1 MQRVV
6 IDEPYRFVPPV
17 YSDWWPTILRFYL
30 RRYLRKGFG
39 VHSIECR
46 KVERLKASL
55 AAGHSILLA
64 PNHCRMGDPMVLGVL
79 GMEADCHLFAMA
91 SWHVFKQSPFQTF
104 MTRRMGAFSVL
115 REGNDRQAIETAIDI
130 LMSRQRPLIVFPEGA
145 VTRHNDLIEDM
156 MDGPSFIA
164 RQVAKRLKKESKP
177 GGVVIHPIA
186 TRYAFNG
193 DVLAA
198 VGPILDKLE
207 ALVSWQPQQHLSV
220 VERIGKIG
228 QAFLSLKE
236 IEFLGTSRPSNNIYE
251 RAERLVED
259 VLSQLEKDWQIT
271 DTSGNTMLRVKRLRT
286 ALLPDLISG
295 NLTREERARRWR
307 DLAAA
312 YYMQQISH
320 YPRNYIL
327 RDRNLP
333 ERIVETVERL
343 EEDFT
348 DKMSLYQPFHA
359 TIEVGEAI
367 PVGTER
373 IRDDLGDPI
382 MANVR
387 RQLQAMIDGMAAER
401 TPI

>member
-1 MQRVV
+1 M
-6 IDEPYRFVPPV
+6 
-17 YSDWWPTILRFYL
+17 LRLYL
-30 RRYLRKGFG
+30 KRYLRKAYG

-46 KVERLKASL
+46 HVERLRASL

-91 SWHVFKQSPFQTF
+91 SWHVFKQSGFQTF

-130 LMSRQRPLIVFPEGA
+130 LVSRRRPLIVFPEGA
-145 VTRHNDLIEDM
+145 VTRHNDVIEDM

-164 RQVAKRLKKESKP
+164 RQVAKRLKKENKP

-193 DVLAA
+193 DVAAA
-198 VGPILDKLE
+198 VGPDLDALEKL
-207 ALVSWQPQQHLSV
+207 LSWQPQQHLSL

-228 QAFLSLKE
+228 QALLSVKE
-236 IEFLGTSRPSNNIYE
+236 IEFLGATRASGNIYE

-259 VLSQLEKDWQIT
+259 VLSRLEKDWNIS
-271 DTSGNTMLRVKRLRT
+271 DSSGNAMIRVKRIRT

-295 NLTREERARRWR
+295 NLSPEERARRWR
-307 DLAAA
+307 DLAAG

-327 RDRNLP
+327 REKNLP

-348 DKMSLYQPFHA
+348 DKMTLHQPFHA
-359 TIEVGEAI
+359 TIQVGEAI

-373 IRDDLGDPI
+373 IRDELGDPI

-387 RQLQAMIDGMAAER
+387 RQLQGMIDSLAAER